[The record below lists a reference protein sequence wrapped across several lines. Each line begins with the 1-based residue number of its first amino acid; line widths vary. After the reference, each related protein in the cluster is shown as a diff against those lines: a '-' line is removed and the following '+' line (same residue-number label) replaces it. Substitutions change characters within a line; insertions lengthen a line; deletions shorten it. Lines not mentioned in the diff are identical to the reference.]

1 MSKFNK
7 KPLRITVHKKVIAFS
22 ENGKQE
28 YIPGIDFEALVARKA
43 AIMQSLAERK
53 SASEATWVK
62 PSLPVSV
69 SLSSLS
75 LSTRVALAKKVGS
88 KVNTENKKEKTR
100 VALAQNSKLEV
111 NTENKTEQSEIIKEA
126 APNNLKHKHQSDDET
141 VEENKMKKIDYV
153 TYHKGHGA
161 QGVPKLVIRSPN
173 ILKRKRQSADETVEE
188 NKMHK
193 IEYVTYHNGRGA
205 QGVPKLVIRRIKK
218 SHGQRAKV
226 NVRA

>member
-1 MSKFNK
+1 MSSINK

-28 YIPGIDFEALVARKA
+28 FIPGIDFDALVARKA
-43 AIMQSLAERK
+43 AIMQSLAERN

-69 SLSSLS
+69 KLSSLS
-75 LSTRVALAKKVGS
+75 SSTRVALAQKIRS
-88 KVNTENKKEKTR
+88 KVNTENKKEK
-100 VALAQNSKLEV
+100 
-111 NTENKTEQSEIIKEA
+111 SEIIKE
-126 APNNLKHKHQSDDET
+126 SDDET
-141 VEENKMKKIDYV
+141 VEEIEVKKIEYI
-153 TYHKGHGA
+153 TYHRGHGA

-173 ILKRKRQSADETVEE
+173 ILKRKHQSDNETVEK
-188 NKMHK
+188 NKMEK

-205 QGVPKLVIRRIKK
+205 QGVPKLVIRRIK

-226 NVRA
+226 NTRV

>member
-62 PSLPVSV
+62 PSLPVSFR
-69 SLSSLS
+69 LSSLS
-75 LSTRVALAKKVGS
+75 SSTRVALAQKTRS

-126 APNNLKHKHQSDDET
+126 TSNKRKHQSDDET
-141 VEENKMKKIDYV
+141 VEENKMK
-153 TYHKGHGA
+153 
-161 QGVPKLVIRSPN
+161 
-173 ILKRKRQSADETVEE
+173 
-188 NKMHK
+188 K

-205 QGVPKLVIRRIKK
+205 QGVPKLVIRRIK
-218 SHGQRAKV
+218 SRRQRAKV
-226 NVRA
+226 NTRV